1 MTTRHRDLTTPAL
14 YSQTRPSRGTA
25 QASQSAALAEL
36 ANDAASGHP
45 AQRATVLRTV
55 GGTYHCYIWPDTTA
69 IYYAVRVTASWK
81 TAPVLNA
88 ATVTLAVT
96 DGTTTVGPG
105 ASPYLPRDLLPPVW
119 HGVSGARLD
128 DFTTREVYVQR
139 DSLVAAGLS
148 PSVPWRFTF
157 VVTTTGSVYVEA
169 IEIAEVSR
177 FATDTADTY
186 GANPDYYQPRRIIDD
201 EVVAIGK
208 TLEAAYDL
216 QRRTYQ
222 AVSLDQVAGHDHVT
236 SGTYAPIPGSQLEST
251 GVATRWEVRPRLMG
265 GVPEVQFGVRYRT
278 TGAHTGGVQI
288 TTGAGTYTLAL
299 PASGGGYVD
308 LFTGVGYLA
317 QATTDEIHWDAFS
330 SAGTLSIA
338 SYWIVETP

>member
-25 QASQSAALAEL
+25 QASQSSALAEI
-36 ANDAASGHP
+36 ANDAAGGHP
-45 AQRATVLRTV
+45 GQRATVLRTI
-55 GGTYHCYIWPDTTA
+55 GGTFRCFIWPDTTA

-81 TAPVLNA
+81 TAPVFNA
-88 ATVTLAVT
+88 SSVTLAVT

-105 ASPYLPRDLLPPVW
+105 TSPYLPRDILAPISP
-119 HGVSGARLD
+119 GVSGARLD

-157 VVTTTGSVYVEA
+157 VVTTVATYVEA

-177 FATDTADTY
+177 FATDTADLY
-186 GANPDYYQPRRIIDD
+186 GADPQYYQPRRIIDD

-216 QRRTYQ
+216 QRRTYH
-222 AVSLDQVAGHDHVT
+222 AVSLDEVAGHDHVT
-236 SGTYAPIPGSQLEST
+236 SGTYAPIPGSQLESA
-251 GVATRWEVRPRLMG
+251 GVAIRWEVRPRLMG

-278 TGAHTGGVQI
+278 TGAHTGGVRI

-299 PASGGGYVD
+299 PTTSGAWVD

-330 SAGTLSIA
+330 SAGTLSIT

>member
-14 YSQTRPSRGTA
+14 YSQTRPSRGTV
-25 QASQSAALAEL
+25 QASQTAALAEI
-36 ANDAASGHP
+36 ANDAAGGHP
-45 AQRATVLRTV
+45 AQRATVLRTI
-55 GGTYHCYIWPDTTA
+55 GGTFHCYLWPDTTA

-81 TAPVLNA
+81 TAPVFNA
-88 ATVTLAVT
+88 STVTLAVT

-105 ASPYLPRDLLPPVW
+105 ASPYLPRDLLAPISP
-119 HGVSGARLD
+119 GVSGARLD
-128 DFTTREVYVQR
+128 DFETREVYVQR

-157 VVTTTGSVYVEA
+157 VAATVATYVEA

-177 FATDTADTY
+177 FATDTADLY
-186 GANPDYYQPRRIIDD
+186 GADPDYYQPRAIIDD
-201 EVVAIGK
+201 NVVAIGA

-216 QRRTYQ
+216 QRRTYH
-222 AVSLDQVAGHDHVT
+222 AVSLDEAAPDSVT
-236 SGTYAPIPGSQLEST
+236 ATSYAPIPGSQLESA
-251 GVATRWEVRPRLMG
+251 GVASRWEVRPRLMG

-278 TGAHTGGVQI
+278 TGVNTGDVRI

-299 PASGGGYVD
+299 PTTGGAFVD

-317 QATTDEIHWDAFS
+317 QATVDEIFWEAQS

>member
-1 MTTRHRDLTTPAL
+1 MTTRHRDLTTPVL

-36 ANDAASGHP
+36 ANDAAGGHP
-45 AQRATVLRTV
+45 AQRATVLRTI
-55 GGTYHCYIWPDTTA
+55 GGTFHCFIWPDTTA

-81 TAPVLNA
+81 TAPVFNA
-88 ATVTLAVT
+88 STVTLAVT

-105 ASPYLPRDLLPPVW
+105 ASPYLPRDLLAPISP
-119 HGVSGARLD
+119 GVSGARLD
-128 DFTTREVYVQR
+128 DFTTRTVYVQR

-157 VVTTTGSVYVEA
+157 VVSTVATYVEA

-186 GANPDYYQPRRIIDD
+186 GADPDYYQPRSIIDD
-201 EVVAIGK
+201 NVVSIGA

-216 QRRTYQ
+216 QRRTYH
-222 AVSLDQVAGHDHVT
+222 AVSLDEAAPDSVT
-236 SGTYAPIPGSQLEST
+236 ATSYAPIPGSQLESA
-251 GVATRWEVRPRLMG
+251 GVATLWEVRPRLMG
-265 GVPEVQFGVRYRT
+265 GVPTVQFGVRYRT
-278 TGAHTGGVQI
+278 TGAHTGGVRI
-288 TTGAGTYTLAL
+288 TTGAGTYSITL
-299 PASGGGYVD
+299 PTTGGAWVD
-308 LFTGVGYLA
+308 DFTGVGYLA
-317 QATTDEIHWDAFS
+317 QAATDEIHWDAFS

>member
-1 MTTRHRDLTTPAL
+1 MTTRHRDITTPAL
-14 YSQTRPSRGTA
+14 YSQTRPSRGTV

-36 ANDAASGHP
+36 ANDAAGGHP
-45 AQRATVLRTV
+45 AQRATVLRTI
-55 GGTYHCYIWPDTTA
+55 GGTYHCFIWPDTTA

-81 TAPVLNA
+81 TAPVFNA
-88 ATVTLAVT
+88 SSVTLAVT

-105 ASPYLPRDLLPPVW
+105 ASVYLPRNLLAPILP
-119 HGVSGARLD
+119 GLSGARLD
-128 DFTTREVYVQR
+128 DFETREVYVQR

-157 VVTTTGSVYVEA
+157 VVTTSATYVESV
-169 IEIAEVSR
+169 EIAEVSR
-177 FATDTADTY
+177 FAVDTADTY
-186 GANPDYYQPRRIIDD
+186 GADPQYYQPRRIIDD
-201 EVVAIGK
+201 EVVAIGA

-216 QRRTYQ
+216 QRRTYH
-222 AVSLDQVAGHDHVT
+222 AVSLDQGAHDDVT
-236 SGTYAPIPGSQLEST
+236 SGTYAPIPGSQLESA
-251 GVATRWEVRPRLMG
+251 GVASRWQVRPRLMG

-278 TGAHTGGVQI
+278 TGAHTGGVRI

-299 PASGGGYVD
+299 PTTSGAWVD
-308 LFTGVGYLA
+308 DFTGVGYLA

-330 SAGTLSIA
+330 SAGTMHIT

>member
-36 ANDAASGHP
+36 ANDAAGGHP

-55 GGTYHCYIWPDTTA
+55 GGTFCCYIWPDTTA
-69 IYYAVRVTASWK
+69 IYYAVRITASWT
-81 TAPVLNA
+81 TAPVFNA
-88 ATVTLAVT
+88 STVTLEVT

-105 ASPYLPRDLLPPVW
+105 SSPYLPRDILASISPGL
-119 HGVSGARLD
+119 SGARLD
-128 DFTTREVYVQR
+128 DFTTSIAYVQR

-148 PSVPWRFTF
+148 LAVPWRFTF
-157 VVTTTGSVYVEA
+157 VVTTVATYVEA

-177 FATDTADTY
+177 FAVDTADTY
-186 GANPDYYQPRRIIDD
+186 GADPLYYQPRRIIDD

-216 QRRTYQ
+216 QRRTYH
-222 AVSLDQVAGHDHVT
+222 AVALDEAAPDSVT
-236 SGTYAPIPGSQLEST
+236 ATSYAAIPGSQLESA
-251 GVATRWEVRPRLMG
+251 GVASKWEVRPRLMG
-265 GVPEVQFGVRYRT
+265 GVPTVQFGVRYRT
-278 TGAHTGGVQI
+278 TGANTGDVQI
-288 TTGAGTYTLAL
+288 TTGAGTYALAL
-299 PASGGGYVD
+299 PTTGGVFAD

-317 QATTDEIHWDAFS
+317 QTTTDEIYWEAQT
-330 SAGTLSIA
+330 SAGTLKIA

>member
-36 ANDAASGHP
+36 ANDAAGGHP

-55 GGTYHCYIWPDTTA
+55 GGTFHCYLWPDTTA

-81 TAPVLNA
+81 TAPVFNA
-88 ATVTLAVT
+88 SSVTLAVT

-105 ASPYLPRDLLPPVW
+105 ASVYLPRNLLAPIQP
-119 HGVSGARLD
+119 GLSGARLD
-128 DFTTREVYVQR
+128 DFETREVYVQR

-157 VVTTTGSVYVEA
+157 VVSTVATYVEA

-186 GANPDYYQPRRIIDD
+186 GADPDYYQPRSIIDD
-201 EVVAIGK
+201 NVVAIGA
-208 TLEAAYDL
+208 TLEAAHDL
-216 QRRTYQ
+216 QRRTYH
-222 AVSLDQVAGHDHVT
+222 AVSLDEGAHDDVT
-236 SGTYAPIPGSQLEST
+236 SSTYAPIPGSQLESA
-251 GVATRWEVRPRLMG
+251 GASRWQVRPRLMG
-265 GVPEVQFGVRYRT
+265 GVPTVQFGVRYRT

-288 TTGAGTYTLAL
+288 TTGAGTYSITL
-299 PASGGGYVD
+299 PTTGGAWVD
-308 LFTGVGYLA
+308 NFTGVGYLA
-317 QATTDEIHWDAFS
+317 QAATDEIHWDAFS
-330 SAGTLSIA
+330 SAGSLSIA

>member
-1 MTTRHRDLTTPAL
+1 MTTRPRDLTTPAL

-25 QASQSAALAEL
+25 QASQSSALAEI
-36 ANDAASGHP
+36 ANDAAGGHP

-69 IYYAVRVTASWK
+69 IYYAVRVTASWR
-81 TAPVLNA
+81 TAPVFNA
-88 ATVTLAVT
+88 SSVTLAVT

-105 ASPYLPRDLLPPVW
+105 ASVYLPRNLLAPIHP
-119 HGVSGARLD
+119 GLSGARLD
-128 DFTTREVYVQR
+128 DFETREVYVQR

-157 VVTTTGSVYVEA
+157 VVTTSATYVEA

-186 GANPDYYQPRRIIDD
+186 GADPDYYQPRSIIDD
-201 EVVAIGK
+201 NVVAIGA
-208 TLEAAYDL
+208 TLEAAHDL
-216 QRRTYQ
+216 QRRTYH
-222 AVSLDQVAGHDHVT
+222 AVSLDDGAHDDVT
-236 SGTYAPIPGSQLEST
+236 SNTYAPIPGSQLESA
-251 GVATRWEVRPRLMG
+251 GVASRWQVRPRLMG

-278 TGAHTGGVQI
+278 TGAHTGGVRI

-299 PASGGGYVD
+299 AATGGAWVD
-308 LFTGVGYLA
+308 DFTGVGYLA
-317 QATTDEIHWDAFS
+317 QATTDEIYWEAFS
-330 SAGTLSIA
+330 SVGTMHIT

>member
-36 ANDAASGHP
+36 ANDAAGGHP
-45 AQRATVLRTV
+45 AQRATVLRNE
-55 GGTYHCYIWPDTTA
+55 GGTFHCFIWPDTPA
-69 IYYAVRVTASWK
+69 ISYAVRITASWK
-81 TAPVLNA
+81 TAPVFNA
-88 ATVTLAVT
+88 STVTLAVT

-105 ASPYLPRDLLPPVW
+105 ASPYLPRDILAPISP
-119 HGVSGARLD
+119 GVSGARLD

-157 VVTTTGSVYVEA
+157 VVSTVATYVEV

-177 FATDTADTY
+177 FAVDTADLY
-186 GANPDYYQPRRIIDD
+186 GADPDYYQPRSIIDD
-201 EVVAIGK
+201 NVVSIGA
-208 TLEAAYDL
+208 TLEAAHDL
-216 QRRTYQ
+216 QRRTYH
-222 AVSLDQVAGHDHVT
+222 AVSLDDGAHDDVT
-236 SGTYAPIPGSQLEST
+236 SGTYAPIPGSQLESV
-251 GVATRWEVRPRLMG
+251 GVASRWEVRPRLMG

-299 PASGGGYVD
+299 PTTSGAWVD
-308 LFTGVGYLA
+308 DFTGVGYLA
-317 QATTDEIHWDAFS
+317 QAATDEIHWDAFS
-330 SAGTLSIA
+330 SAGTLHIT

>member
-1 MTTRHRDLTTPAL
+1 MTTRSRDLTTPAL

-25 QASQSAALAEL
+25 QASQSSALAEL
-36 ANDAASGHP
+36 ANDAAGGHP

-69 IYYAVRVTASWK
+69 IYYAVRITVSWK
-81 TAPVLNA
+81 TVFYAINT

-105 ASPYLPRDLLPPVW
+105 ASPYLPRDLQYDISPGL
-119 HGVSGARLD
+119 SGSRLT
-128 DFTTREVYVQR
+128 DFETRAVVVQR

-148 PSVPWRFTF
+148 PSVPWRFKF
-157 VVTTTGSVYVEA
+157 VVTTSGTYVEA

-186 GANPDYYQPRRIIDD
+186 GADPDYYQPRSIIDD
-201 EVVAIGK
+201 NVVSIGA
-208 TLEAAYDL
+208 TLEAAHDL
-216 QRRTYQ
+216 QRRTYH
-222 AVSLDQVAGHDHVT
+222 AVSLDEGAHDDVT
-236 SGTYAPIPGSQLEST
+236 SGTYAPIPGSQLESA
-251 GVATRWEVRPRLMG
+251 GVASRWQVRPRLMG
-265 GVPEVQFGVRYRT
+265 GVPTVQFGVRYRT
-278 TGAHTGGVQI
+278 TGSHTGGVRI
-288 TTGAGTYTLAL
+288 TTGAGTYSITL
-299 PASGGGYVD
+299 PTTSGAWVD
-308 LFTGVGYLA
+308 NFTGVGYLA

-330 SAGTLSIA
+330 SAGTMHIT

>member
-1 MTTRHRDLTTPAL
+1 MTTRSRDLTTPAL
-14 YSQTRPSRGTA
+14 YSQTRPSRGTV

-36 ANDAASGHP
+36 ANDAAGGHP
-45 AQRATVLRTV
+45 AQRATVLRNE
-55 GGTYHCYIWPDTTA
+55 GGAFHCFIWPDTTA

-81 TAPVLNA
+81 TAPVFNA
-88 ATVTLAVT
+88 SSVTLAVT

-105 ASPYLPRDLLPPVW
+105 ASVYLPRNLLAPIHP
-119 HGVSGARLD
+119 GVSGARLD
-128 DFTTREVYVQR
+128 DFETREVFVQR

-157 VVTTTGSVYVEA
+157 VVSTVATYVEA

-186 GANPDYYQPRRIIDD
+186 GADPDYYQPRSIIDD
-201 EVVAIGK
+201 NVVAIGA

-216 QRRTYQ
+216 QRRTYH
-222 AVSLDQVAGHDHVT
+222 AVSLDEAAPDSVT
-236 SGTYAPIPGSQLEST
+236 ATSYAPIPGSQLESA
-251 GVATRWEVRPRLMG
+251 GVASRWQVRPRLMG

-278 TGAHTGGVQI
+278 TGANTGDVQI

-299 PASGGGYVD
+299 AATGGAWVD
-308 LFTGVGYLA
+308 DFTGVGYLA
-317 QATTDEIHWDAFS
+317 QTSTDEIFWEAQT
-330 SAGTLSIA
+330 SAGTLKIA

>member
-14 YSQTRPSRGTA
+14 YSQTRPSRGTV
-25 QASQSAALAEL
+25 QASQSAALAEI
-36 ANDAASGHP
+36 ANDAAGGHP

-81 TAPVLNA
+81 TAPVFNA
-88 ATVTLAVT
+88 SSVTLAVT

-105 ASPYLPRDLLPPVW
+105 ASVYLPSNLLTPIQP
-119 HGVSGARLD
+119 GLSGARLD
-128 DFTTREVYVQR
+128 DFETREVYVQR

-157 VVTTTGSVYVEA
+157 VVSTVATYVEA

-186 GANPDYYQPRRIIDD
+186 GADPDYYQPRSIIDD
-201 EVVAIGK
+201 EVVAIGA

-216 QRRTYQ
+216 QRRTYH
-222 AVSLDQVAGHDHVT
+222 AVSLDDGAPDAVT
-236 SGTYAPIPGSQLEST
+236 SGTYAPIPGSQLESA
-251 GVATRWEVRPRLMG
+251 GVASRWQVRPRLMG
-265 GVPEVQFGVRYRT
+265 GVPTVQFGVRYRT
-278 TGAHTGGVQI
+278 TGSHTGGVRI
-288 TTGAGTYTLAL
+288 TTGAGTYTLTL
-299 PASGGGYVD
+299 PTTSGAWVD
-308 LFTGVGYLA
+308 DFTGVGYLA
-317 QATTDEIHWDAFS
+317 PTTTDEIYWEAFS
-330 SAGTLSIA
+330 SAGSLSIT

>member
-1 MTTRHRDLTTPAL
+1 MTTRTRDLTTPAL
-14 YSQTRPSRGTA
+14 YSQTRPSRGTV

-36 ANDAASGHP
+36 ANDAAGGHP
-45 AQRATVLRTV
+45 AQRATVLSTV

-69 IYYAVRVTASWK
+69 IYYAVRITVSWW
-81 TAPVLNA
+81 TVAALVNT

-105 ASPYLPRDLLPPVW
+105 ASPYLPRDLQYDHFPGL
-119 HGVSGARLD
+119 SGDRAD
-128 DFTTREVYVQR
+128 DFETREVFVQR

-148 PSVPWRFTF
+148 PSVPWRFKF
-157 VVTTTGSVYVEA
+157 VVTTSATYVEA

-186 GANPDYYQPRRIIDD
+186 GADPDYYQPRSIIDD
-201 EVVAIGK
+201 NVVAIGA

-216 QRRTYQ
+216 QRRTYH
-222 AVSLDQVAGHDHVT
+222 AVSLDEAAPDSVT
-236 SGTYAPIPGSQLEST
+236 ATSYAPIPGSQLESA
-251 GVATRWEVRPRLMG
+251 GVASRWQVRPRLMG
-265 GVPEVQFGVRYRT
+265 GVPTVQFGVRYRT
-278 TGAHTGGVQI
+278 TGANTGGVRI

-299 PASGGGYVD
+299 AATGGAWVD
-308 LFTGVGYLA
+308 DFTGVGYLA
-317 QATTDEIHWDAFS
+317 QTSTDEIFWEAQT
-330 SAGTLSIA
+330 SAGTLKIA

>member
-1 MTTRHRDLTTPAL
+1 MTTRSRDLTTPAL

-25 QASQSAALAEL
+25 QASQSSALAEI
-36 ANDAASGHP
+36 ANDAAGGHP
-45 AQRATVLRTV
+45 AQRATVLRNE
-55 GGTYHCYIWPDTTA
+55 GGTFHCFIWPDTTA

-81 TAPVLNA
+81 TAPVFNA

-96 DGTTTVGPG
+96 DGTTTVGPS
-105 ASPYLPRDLLPPVW
+105 ASPYLPRNLLAPIHP
-119 HGVSGARLD
+119 GLSGARLD
-128 DFTTREVYVQR
+128 DFETREVFVQR

-148 PSVPWRFTF
+148 PSVPWRFKF
-157 VVTTTGSVYVEA
+157 VVTTVATYVEA

-186 GANPDYYQPRRIIDD
+186 GADPDYYQPRSIIDD
-201 EVVAIGK
+201 NVVSIGA

-216 QRRTYQ
+216 QRRTYH
-222 AVSLDQVAGHDHVT
+222 AVSLDEAAPDSVT
-236 SGTYAPIPGSQLEST
+236 ATSYAPIPGSQLESA
-251 GVATRWEVRPRLMG
+251 GVASRWQVRPRLMG

-278 TGAHTGGVQI
+278 TGANTGDVRI

-299 PASGGGYVD
+299 AATGGAWVD
-308 LFTGVGYLA
+308 DFTGVGYLA
-317 QATTDEIHWDAFS
+317 QTSTDEIFWEAQT
-330 SAGTLSIA
+330 SAGTLSIT

>member
-36 ANDAASGHP
+36 ANDAAGGHP

-55 GGTYHCYIWPDTTA
+55 GGTFHCYLWPDTTA

-81 TAPVLNA
+81 TAPVFNA
-88 ATVTLAVT
+88 SSVTLAVT

-105 ASPYLPRDLLPPVW
+105 ASVYLPRNLLAPIQP
-119 HGVSGARLD
+119 GLSGARLD
-128 DFTTREVYVQR
+128 DFETREVYVQR

-157 VVTTTGSVYVEA
+157 VVSTVATYVEA

-186 GANPDYYQPRRIIDD
+186 GADPDYYQPRSIIDD
-201 EVVAIGK
+201 NVVSIGK
-208 TLEAAYDL
+208 TLEAAHDL
-216 QRRTYQ
+216 QRRTYH
-222 AVSLDQVAGHDHVT
+222 AVSLDEGAHDDVT
-236 SGTYAPIPGSQLEST
+236 SLTYAPIPGSQLESA
-251 GVATRWEVRPRLMG
+251 GVASRWQVRPRLMG
-265 GVPEVQFGVRYRT
+265 GVPTVQFGVRYRT

-288 TTGAGTYTLAL
+288 TTGAGTYSITL
-299 PASGGGYVD
+299 PTTGGAWAD
-308 LFTGVGYLA
+308 DFTGVGYLA
-317 QATTDEIHWDAFS
+317 QAATDEIHWDAFS

>member
-14 YSQTRPSRGTA
+14 YSQTRPSRGTV

-36 ANDAASGHP
+36 ANDAAGGHP

-55 GGTYHCYIWPDTTA
+55 GGTFHCFIWPDTTA
-69 IYYAVRVTASWK
+69 IYYAVRISVVWKVTP
-81 TAPVLNA
+81 TLRNE
-88 ATVTLAVT
+88 ATVSLEVT

-105 ASPYLPRDLLPPVW
+105 ASPYLPQDLQFGHYP
-119 HGVSGARLD
+119 GVSGARLS
-128 DFTTREVYVQR
+128 DFMTRAVYVQR

-157 VVTTTGSVYVEA
+157 VVTTSGTYVEA

-177 FATDTADTY
+177 FAVDTADLY
-186 GANPDYYQPRRIIDD
+186 GADPQYYQPRRIIDD
-201 EVVAIGK
+201 EVVAIGA

-216 QRRTYQ
+216 QRRTYH
-222 AVSLDQVAGHDHVT
+222 AVSLDEAAPDSVT
-236 SGTYAPIPGSQLEST
+236 AASYAPIPGSQLESV
-251 GVATRWEVRPRLMG
+251 GVAIRWEVRPRLMG

-278 TGAHTGGVQI
+278 TGAHTGDVRI
-288 TTGAGTYTLAL
+288 TTGAGVYTLAL
-299 PASGGGYVD
+299 PTTSGAFVD

-317 QATTDEIHWDAFS
+317 QATTDEIFWEAQS
-330 SAGTLSIA
+330 SAGTLTIA

>member
-1 MTTRHRDLTTPAL
+1 MTTRPRDLTTPAL

-25 QASQSAALAEL
+25 QASQSSALAEL
-36 ANDAASGHP
+36 ANDAAGGHP

-69 IYYAVRVTASWK
+69 IYYAVRVTASWR
-81 TAPVLNA
+81 TAPVFNA
-88 ATVTLAVT
+88 SSVTLAVT

-105 ASPYLPRDLLPPVW
+105 ASVYLPRNLLAPIHP
-119 HGVSGARLD
+119 GVSGARLD
-128 DFTTREVYVQR
+128 DFETREVFVQR

-148 PSVPWRFTF
+148 PSVPWRFKF
-157 VVTTTGSVYVEA
+157 VVTTVGTYVEA

-186 GANPDYYQPRRIIDD
+186 GADPDYYQPRSIIDD
-201 EVVAIGK
+201 NVVAIGA
-208 TLEAAYDL
+208 TLEAAHDL
-216 QRRTYQ
+216 QRRTYH
-222 AVSLDQVAGHDHVT
+222 AVSLDEGAHDDVT
-236 SGTYAPIPGSQLEST
+236 SGTYAPIPGSQLESA
-251 GVATRWEVRPRLMG
+251 GVASRWQVRPRLMG

-278 TGAHTGGVQI
+278 TGSHTGGVRI
-288 TTGAGTYTLAL
+288 TTGAGTYSITL
-299 PASGGGYVD
+299 PTTGGAWVD
-308 LFTGVGYLA
+308 NFTGVGYLA

-330 SAGTLSIA
+330 SAGSLSIT

>member
-1 MTTRHRDLTTPAL
+1 MTTRHRDLTAPAL

-25 QASQSAALAEL
+25 QASQSAALAEI
-36 ANDAASGHP
+36 ANDAAGGHP
-45 AQRATVLRTV
+45 AQRATVLRNAD
-55 GGTYHCYIWPDTTA
+55 GTYCCYIWPDTTA

-81 TAPVLNA
+81 TAPVFNA
-88 ATVTLAVT
+88 SSVTLAVT
-96 DGTTTVGPG
+96 DGTTTVGPST
-105 ASPYLPRDLLPPVW
+105 SPYLPRDLLAPIHP
-119 HGVSGARLD
+119 GVSGARLD
-128 DFTTREVYVQR
+128 DFETREVYVQR

-157 VVTTTGSVYVEA
+157 VVTTVATYVEA

-177 FATDTADTY
+177 FAVDTADLY
-186 GANPDYYQPRRIIDD
+186 GADPQYYQPRRIIDD
-201 EVVAIGK
+201 EVVAIGA

-216 QRRTYQ
+216 QRRTYH
-222 AVSLDQVAGHDHVT
+222 AVSLDEVAGHDHVT
-236 SGTYAPIPGSQLEST
+236 SGTYAPIPGSQLESV

-278 TGAHTGGVQI
+278 TGSHTGGVQI

-299 PASGGGYVD
+299 PTTSGAYAD

>member
-25 QASQSAALAEL
+25 QASQSSALAEI
-36 ANDAASGHP
+36 ANDAAGGHP

-55 GGTYHCYIWPDTTA
+55 SGTYHCYIWPDTTA

-81 TAPVLNA
+81 TAPVFNA

-96 DGTTTVGPG
+96 DGTTTVGPS
-105 ASPYLPRDLLPPVW
+105 ASPYLPRNLLAPILP
-119 HGVSGARLD
+119 GLSGARLD
-128 DFTTREVYVQR
+128 DFETRAVVVQR

-157 VVTTTGSVYVEA
+157 VVTTVATYVEA

-177 FATDTADTY
+177 FAVDTADLY
-186 GANPDYYQPRRIIDD
+186 GTDPQYYQPRRIIDD
-201 EVVAIGK
+201 NVVAIGA

-216 QRRTYQ
+216 QRRTYH
-222 AVSLDQVAGHDHVT
+222 AVSLDEGAHDDVT
-236 SGTYAPIPGSQLEST
+236 SGTYAPIPGSQLESA
-251 GVATRWEVRPRLMG
+251 GVASRWQVRPRLMG
-265 GVPEVQFGVRYRT
+265 GVPTVQFGVRYRT
-278 TGAHTGGVQI
+278 TGAHTGGVRI
-288 TTGAGTYTLAL
+288 TTGAGTYTLTL
-299 PASGGGYVD
+299 PTTSGAWVD
-308 LFTGVGYLA
+308 DFTGVGYLA
-317 QATTDEIHWDAFS
+317 QATTDEIYWEAFS
-330 SAGTLSIA
+330 SAGTRHIA

>member
-1 MTTRHRDLTTPAL
+1 MTTRSRDLTTPAL
-14 YSQTRPSRGTA
+14 FSQTRPSRGTA
-25 QASQSAALAEL
+25 QASQSSALAEI
-36 ANDAASGHP
+36 ANDAAGGHP

-69 IYYAVRVTASWK
+69 IYYAVRATASWR
-81 TAPVLNA
+81 TAPVFNA
-88 ATVTLAVT
+88 ASVTLAVT

-105 ASPYLPRDLLPPVW
+105 ASVYLPRNLLAPIHP
-119 HGVSGARLD
+119 GVSGARLD
-128 DFTTREVYVQR
+128 DFETREVFVQR

-157 VVTTTGSVYVEA
+157 VVTTVATYVEA

-186 GANPDYYQPRRIIDD
+186 GANPDYYQPRSIIDD
-201 EVVAIGK
+201 NVVAIGA
-208 TLEAAYDL
+208 TLEAAHDL
-216 QRRTYQ
+216 QRRTYH
-222 AVSLDQVAGHDHVT
+222 AVSLDDGAHDDVT
-236 SGTYAPIPGSQLEST
+236 SGTYAPIPGSQLESA
-251 GVATRWEVRPRLMG
+251 GVASRWQVRPRLMG

-278 TGAHTGGVQI
+278 TGAHTGGVRI

-299 PASGGGYVD
+299 AATGGAWVD
-308 LFTGVGYLA
+308 DFTGVGYLA
-317 QATTDEIHWDAFS
+317 QATTDEIYWEAFS
-330 SAGTLSIA
+330 SAGTMHIT

>member
-36 ANDAASGHP
+36 ANDAAGGHP
-45 AQRATVLRTV
+45 AQRATVLRNE
-55 GGTYHCYIWPDTTA
+55 GGTFHCFIWPDTTA
-69 IYYAVRVTASWK
+69 IYYAVRITVVWKVTP
-81 TAPVLNA
+81 TLRNE
-88 ATVTLAVT
+88 ATVTLQVT
-96 DGTTTVGPG
+96 DGTTVVGPG
-105 ASPYLPRDLLPPVW
+105 ASPYLPRDLQFDHYP
-119 HGVSGARLD
+119 GVSGARLS
-128 DFTTREVYVQR
+128 DFRTREVYVQR

-157 VVTTTGSVYVEA
+157 VVTTSGTYVEA

-186 GANPDYYQPRRIIDD
+186 GADPDYYLPRSIIDD
-201 EVVAIGK
+201 NVVSIGA

-216 QRRTYQ
+216 QRRTYH
-222 AVSLDQVAGHDHVT
+222 AVSLDDGAHDDVT
-236 SGTYAPIPGSQLEST
+236 SGTYAPIPGSQLESV
-251 GVATRWEVRPRLMG
+251 GVASRWEVRPRLMG

-299 PASGGGYVD
+299 PTTSGAWVD
-308 LFTGVGYLA
+308 DFTGVGYLA
-317 QATTDEIHWDAFS
+317 QAATDEIHWDAFS
-330 SAGTLSIA
+330 SAGTLHIT